1 MAYKKLKTLSSKVEG
16 VTVYSSRTEFEFRRY
31 SIEVTDRLGEF
42 RYVYQNQTPT
52 LTELKDYKSR
62 LYN

>member
-16 VTVYSSRTEFEFRRY
+16 VTVYSSRTEFRRY

>member
-1 MAYKKLKTLSSKVEG
+1 MANKKLKTLSSKVKG
-16 VTVYSSRTEFEFRRY
+16 VSVYSSRTEFRRY

-52 LTELKDYKSR
+52 LKELKDYKIR
-62 LYN
+62 LYD